1 MTPERWE
8 QLKPLLA
15 AAIGVPAEQRTP
27 AYLDGLCRHDPAL
40 VAELRER
47 LTKSREQ
54 IDQLTSDIMK
64 TGNAPAD
71 AGVKLAIA
79 AHHIESAQ
87 QLLRLL
93 ESNRSRNG

>member
-1 MTPERWE
+1 MT
-8 QLKPLLA
+8 A
-15 AAIGVPAEQRTP
+15 G
-27 AYLDGLCRHDPAL
+27 L

-47 LTKSREQ
+47 LTKAREQ

-64 TGNAPAD
+64 TGNAAAD

-93 ESNRSRNG
+93 ESNRSRRNRSERSGHETPPSL